1 MRLIQ
6 RDRHSRRDGR
16 GQAMVELALALPIFF
31 LIVFGLIDLG
41 RAVFVYNSLSEGARE
56 GARYGSVQ
64 ARAFDDASRDTV
76 EAHVRGLLAGV
87 PNPTVD
93 ASCTPQGA
101 FGCTVDDILIVRAE
115 ADVAM
120 ITPIIGQIVGSIH
133 IEARSEAVVNN

>member
-1 MRLIQ
+1 MILKR
-6 RDRHSRRDGR
+6 RHRREGR

-31 LIVFGLIDLG
+31 LILFGLIDLG
-41 RAVFVYNSLSEGARE
+41 RAVFVYSSLSEGARE

-64 ARAFDDASRDTV
+64 ARAFNTATRDTV
-76 EAHVRGLLAGV
+76 EAYVVDLLDGV

-101 FGCTVDDILIVRAE
+101 FGCTVDDILIVQAE
-115 ADVAM
+115 ADVSM
-120 ITPIIGQIVGSIH
+120 ITPIIGQIVGTLH

>member
-1 MRLIQ
+1 MMTLK
-6 RDRHSRRDGR
+6 RRNRSARR

-31 LIVFGLIDLG
+31 LILFGLIDLG

-64 ARAFDDASRDTV
+64 ARAFNDTTRDAI
-76 EAHVRGLLAGV
+76 EAHVVGLLDGV

-93 ASCTPQGA
+93 ASCTPKGV
-101 FGCTVDDILIVRAE
+101 FGCTVNDILMVRAE
-115 ADVAM
+115 ADVSM
-120 ITPIIGQIVGSIH
+120 ITPIIGQIVGTLH